1 MSDTPLDSGPP
12 DGPGHAGSCITCG
25 DVAAWMRVVD
35 VDVQAATAG
44 CVDGGGTPATV
55 ATELVGAVAPGDRL
69 LVHAGTAIHLE
80 SSTRQGQAG
89 A

>member
-1 MSDTPLDSGPP
+1 MSDSPPNGGPP
-12 DGPGHAGSCITCG
+12 DGPGQAGSCITCG

-35 VDVQAATAG
+35 VDAHAATAG
-44 CVDGGGTPATV
+44 CVDGGGTTATV

-80 SSTRQGQAG
+80 SSARRGRAG